1 MRTII
6 VGGGQV
12 GSYVARILIDAG
24 RDVRVVEYREKPLAG
39 LKNELP
45 PEVIVNGDGADPKV
59 LEQAGINDADVVAAV
74 TGADEINLVTA
85 TIAKFEFGVDK
96 VIARIN
102 NPKNTWL
109 FTEEMGVDV
118 RVSQA
123 YLIANVITDQ
133 IDFRNLTTLMRL
145 NRGNNAIVQVTVGDG
160 AQADGKPLREI
171 KVPEGTVVIN
181 VRRGEANLVAGADTV
196 ITKGD
201 SVLVYTRTV
210 NEEEIN
216 TIFR

>member
-1 MRTII
+1 
-6 VGGGQV
+6 
-12 GSYVARILIDAG
+12 
-24 RDVRVVEYREKPLAG
+24 
-39 LKNELP
+39 
-45 PEVIVNGDGADPKV
+45 
-59 LEQAGINDADVVAAV
+59 
-74 TGADEINLVTA
+74 VTA

-171 KVPEGTVVIN
+171 KFPEGTVVIN

>member
-24 RDVRVVEYREKPLAG
+24 RDVRVIENREKPLAG

-45 PEVIVNGDGADPKV
+45 PDVIVNGDGADPKV

-109 FTEEMGVDV
+109 FTAEMGVDV

-133 IDFRNLTTLMRL
+133 IDFTNLTTLMRL
-145 NRGNNAIVQVTVGDG
+145 NRGNNAIVQITVGDG
-160 AQADGKPLREI
+160 AQADGKALRDI
-171 KVPEGTVVIN
+171 KFPEGTVVIN

-210 NEEEIN
+210 NEDEIN

>member
-24 RDVRVVEYREKPLAG
+24 RDVRVVEYREKPLRA
-39 LKNELP
+39 LKTELP
-45 PEVIVNGDGADPKV
+45 PEVVINGDGADPKV

-74 TGADEINLVTA
+74 TGADEINLVCS

-133 IDFRNLTTLMRL
+133 IDFSNLTTLMRL
-145 NRGNNAIVQVTVGDG
+145 NRGNNAIVQITVGDG
-160 AQADGKPLREI
+160 AQADGI
-171 KVPEGTVVIN
+171 KLKDLTLPEGTIVIN
-181 VRRGEANLVAGADTV
+181 VRRGEANLVPGAETV

-201 SVLVYTRTV
+201 SVLVYTKTT

-216 TIFR
+216 SIFR

>member
-171 KVPEGTVVIN
+171 KFPEGTVVIN

>member
-145 NRGNNAIVQVTVGDG
+145 NRGNNAIVQATVGDG

-171 KVPEGTVVIN
+171 KFPEGTVVIN

>member
-24 RDVRVVEYREKPLAG
+24 RDVRVVEYREKHLAG

-171 KVPEGTVVIN
+171 KFPEGTVVIN

>member
-59 LEQAGINDADVVAAV
+59 LEQAGINDAEVVAAV

-171 KVPEGTVVIN
+171 KFPEGTVVIN

>member
-24 RDVRVVEYREKPLAG
+24 RDVRVIENREKPLAG

-45 PEVIVNGDGADPKV
+45 PDVIVNGDGADPKV

-133 IDFRNLTTLMRL
+133 IDFTNLTTLMRL
-145 NRGNNAIVQVTVGDG
+145 NRGNNAIVQITVGDG
-160 AQADGKPLREI
+160 AQADGKALRDI
-171 KVPEGTVVIN
+171 KFPEGTVVIN

-210 NEEEIN
+210 NEDEIN

>member
-45 PEVIVNGDGADPKV
+45 PEAIVNGDGADPKV

-109 FTEEMGVDV
+109 FTEEM
-118 RVSQA
+118 
-123 YLIANVITDQ
+123 
-133 IDFRNLTTLMRL
+133 
-145 NRGNNAIVQVTVGDG
+145 
-160 AQADGKPLREI
+160 
-171 KVPEGTVVIN
+171 
-181 VRRGEANLVAGADTV
+181 
-196 ITKGD
+196 
-201 SVLVYTRTV
+201 
-210 NEEEIN
+210 
-216 TIFR
+216 